1 MLAACLLLVTEW
13 HCCHCIFIL
22 YSEIDVSDFPL
33 VCCTEILV
41 WSSHYVRIMLR
52 VIVRNFLG
60 DCIWLW
66 TFDWWRRFQ
75 CDIWLSTAWPYIWKV
90 LKFSLSLPA
99 IGCCAF
105 FCWRRF
111 QCDTWLST
119 AWPYIWKVLTF
130 SFKFAGHWLLCF
142 FLLKTISGRSLVI
155 DCLALYLKGTE
166 IFLFVKDDFSSIH
179 CYRLL
184 GLIFERY
191 WNFLLSLPAIGC
203 CAFFCWRRFQFD
215 HWLST
220 AWPYIWKVLRFS
232 YCWRRFQCDTWLST
246 AWPYIWKVLKFSYFG
261 LKTVTSFYLDSH
273 CWPMLSEYTIFFPI
287 LLNSVPVQFG
297 YRLLVLRWLLWHI
310 ICR

>member
-1 MLAACLLLVTEW
+1 MLVVFLWSVVLKY
-13 HCCHCIFIL
+13 F
-22 YSEIDVSDFPL
+22 
-33 VCCTEILV
+33 V
-41 WSSHYVRIMLR
+41 WSSHYVRIMLK

-75 CDIWLSTAWPYIWKV
+75 CDTWLSTAWPYIWKV
-90 LKFSLSLPA
+90 LKFS
-99 IGCCAF
+99 
-105 FCWRRF
+105 
-111 QCDTWLST
+111 
-119 AWPYIWKVLTF
+119 
-130 SFKFAGHWLLCF
+130 
-142 FLLKTISGRSLVI
+142 
-155 DCLALYLKGTE
+155 
-166 IFLFVKDDFSSIH
+166 
-179 CYRLL
+179 
-184 GLIFERY
+184 
-191 WNFLLSLPAIGC
+191 LSLPAIGC

-261 LKTVTSFYLDSH
+261 LKTVISFYLDSH

-297 YRLLVLRWLLWHI
+297 YRLLVLRWLLRHI

>member
-142 FLLKTISGRSLVI
+142 L
-155 DCLALYLKGTE
+155 
-166 IFLFVKDDFSSIH
+166 
-179 CYRLL
+179 
-184 GLIFERY
+184 FER
-191 WNFLLSLPAIGC
+191 
-203 CAFFCWRRFQFD
+203 
-215 HWLST
+215 
-220 AWPYIWKVLRFS
+220 
-232 YCWRRFQCDTWLST
+232 YCWRRFQVDHWLST
-246 AWPYIWKVLKFSYFG
+246 AWPYIWKVLKFSYL
-261 LKTVTSFYLDSH
+261 LKTISVRYIVIDCLALYLKGT
-273 CWPMLSEYTIFFPI
+273 EIFF
-287 LLNSVPVQFG
+287 
-297 YRLLVLRWLLWHI
+297 
-310 ICR
+310 